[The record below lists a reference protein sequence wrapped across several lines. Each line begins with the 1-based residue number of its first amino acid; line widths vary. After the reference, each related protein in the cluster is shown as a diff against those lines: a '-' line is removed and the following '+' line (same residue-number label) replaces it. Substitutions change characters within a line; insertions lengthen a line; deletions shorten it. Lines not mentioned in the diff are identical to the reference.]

1 MGNKLYVLVL
11 SLVCLLMCT
20 SLIQAQETELSQ
32 ITYQDNL
39 YYFYPQLYDR
49 LPDIP
54 SPFTTADGTEILIAV
69 TKAGKYTVIPVTVEN
84 GAPLNYKQ
92 GQRGKGRQLEVDTAD
107 FPILARIGL
116 HAEVE
121 LDQTKTITGK
131 SIGEITEIGR
141 PEMSSGAGFVEF
153 DEDIISVL
161 KGDNRLVQKL
171 ELTHPQLAK
180 PLFHVW
186 NIIRRLDE
194 ESRLRRTTL
203 ENIDSFYYNGKKI
216 FLSSGSGHG
225 WQESIFNDEILGM
238 WQLEMWRILDEQEV
252 KFLSEKFPDLSTEQ
266 MAKLRKKLSSIHTGE
281 MVPYYI
287 MRYGFYEGHTSYRA
301 DPLAISLVFGL
312 KSIEEIKNSLAGDLY
327 KTLTDRY
334 TRENVSSGE

>member
-1 MGNKLYVLVL
+1 MNKLNALIFSIVG
-11 SLVCLLMCT
+11 LLTCT
-20 SLIQAQETELSQ
+20 SAIQAQQTEPSQ
-32 ITYQDNL
+32 ITYNNNL

-54 SPFTTADGTEILIAV
+54 SPFTAEDGTELIVAV
-69 TKAGKYTVIPVTVEN
+69 TKTGKYTVIPVAVEN

-92 GQRGKGRQLEVDTAD
+92 GQRGKGRQLEVDTTD
-107 FPILARIGL
+107 FPTLARIGL

-141 PEMSSGAGFVEF
+141 PEMSSGAGFMGQN
-153 DEDIISVL
+153 EDIISVL
-161 KGDNRLVQKL
+161 KGDNRLVRKL
-171 ELTHPQLAK
+171 GLTHPQLAK

-194 ESRLRRTTL
+194 ESRLRRTPL

-252 KFLSEKFPDLSTEQ
+252 KFLSAKFPGLNIEQ

-301 DPLAISLVFGL
+301 DPIAISLIFGL
-312 KSIEEIKNSLAGDLY
+312 QSIEEIENSLAGDLY
-327 KTLTDRY
+327 NALTDHF
-334 TRENVSSGE
+334 TRENVSLGE